1 MGKLDRFAK
10 QTFAAGAVRF
20 AVGPA
25 ARWVAPEVRRE
36 PAPATG
42 LLRVLRPEGLVR
54 LAAPWPEARD
64 HEEVWIELKLA
75 GDRVDA
81 AEVKRA
87 QLRRQ
92 VREIERIEA
101 SSPPWM
107 GEEPLWI
114 VAPDVPSWLPGVWV
128 LERFAPGCYRIG
140 PSPFQFLWIA
150 ANELPLLDDLVPFM
164 MARSGRALDDFA
176 QWVAFRRDAEWVL
189 TMIQHMPVSPE
200 TREDLQRKLGRSGAS
215 EIEERKQ

>member
-1 MGKLDRFAK
+1 MGRLDRFAK

-20 AVGPA
+20 VVSPTA
-25 ARWVAPEVRRE
+25 WKEAPEVRRE
-36 PAPATG
+36 RVQVAG
-42 LLRVLRPEGLVR
+42 HLRVLRPEG

-64 HEEVWIELKLA
+64 HEEVLVELKLA
-75 GDRVDA
+75 GDCVDV

-87 QLRRQ
+87 LLRRQ
-92 VREIERIEA
+92 AREIERIEE

-114 VAPDVPSWLPGVWV
+114 AAPDVPSWLPGVWV

-150 ANELPLLDDLVPFM
+150 ANELPLLDHLVPFM

-176 QWVAFRRDAEWVL
+176 EWIASRRDAEWVL
-189 TMIQHMPVSPE
+189 TMIRHMPVSPK
-200 TREDLQRKLGRSGAS
+200 TREDLQRKLGGSDAP
-215 EIEERKQ
+215 EERQH